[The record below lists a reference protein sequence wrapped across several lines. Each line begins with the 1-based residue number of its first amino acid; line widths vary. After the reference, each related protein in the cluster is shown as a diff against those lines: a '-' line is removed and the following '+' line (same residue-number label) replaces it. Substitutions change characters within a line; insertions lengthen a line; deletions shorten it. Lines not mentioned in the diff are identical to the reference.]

1 MRRKLLNTKKDIAL
15 KSEREGGKIREEKM
29 RSRGEREIERKR
41 KVGVEGG
48 LKRELRKVS
57 VGCTT
62 NWLYKMVGVKM
73 SGESR
78 EQRGCRME
86 FKDVEKEVS

>member
-1 MRRKLLNTKKDIAL
+1 
-15 KSEREGGKIREEKM
+15 M

-57 VGCTT
+57 VGC
-62 NWLYKMVGVKM
+62 L
-73 SGESR
+73 
-78 EQRGCRME
+78 QLIGCT
-86 FKDVEKEVS
+86 KWWG